1 MNLLKKIMLAASMM
15 LALNVADA
23 AIDLDKGDL
32 GNVTNGSITTSQT
45 ITDILGSGT
54 GFSHY
59 WSFNFDPAQQV
70 FGFLVDSKSQTA
82 GGEITVAIDP
92 LTVALY
98 KTVSA
103 IDDTIIGSAVYDWSL
118 SAGTTEFFSG
128 VIDAGTYRLD
138 FDGTV
143 TGSQYGNYSFA
154 GDFTSVAT
162 PVPEPST
169 VALMLAGLGLVGF
182 MARRRKA
189 A

>member
-1 MNLLKKIMLAASMM
+1 MLAASMM
-15 LALNVADA
+15 LTLNVANS
-23 AIDLDKGDL
+23 AIDLDKGDF
-32 GNVTNGSITTSQT
+32 GNVTDGSIQTSQT
-45 ITDILGSGT
+45 ITDILGFGT
-54 GFSHY
+54 VFSHY
-59 WSFNFDPAQQV
+59 WTFNFDPAQQV

-82 GGEITVAIDP
+82 VGGEVTVAIDP

-103 IDDTIIGSAVYDWSL
+103 IDDTIVGSAVYDWSL
-118 SAGTTEFFSG
+118 SAGTTEFFNG
-128 VIDAGTYRLD
+128 VIGAGTYRLD

-154 GDFTSVAT
+154 GNFSSVTT

-189 A
+189 ASFKLN